1 MAIKD
6 SYAFCAG
13 ISEPDSH
20 SSLYFSARIGT
31 VRGQWETDV
40 PVPPRGFAI
49 VQDTAAFARRA
60 R

>member
-1 MAIKD
+1 MANMD
-6 SYAFCAG
+6 SYAFFAAVT
-13 ISEPDSH
+13 EPDSR
-20 SSLYFSARIGT
+20 SSLYCSVRIGT
-31 VRGQWETDV
+31 GRGQWEAAV